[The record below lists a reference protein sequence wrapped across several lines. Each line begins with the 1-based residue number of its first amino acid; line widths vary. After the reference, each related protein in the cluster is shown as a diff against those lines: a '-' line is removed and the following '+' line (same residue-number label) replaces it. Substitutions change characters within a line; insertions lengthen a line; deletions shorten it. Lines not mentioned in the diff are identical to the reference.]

1 MRRALWR
8 LVIGPRSRVRSR
20 GFVAPARV
28 RTHESLH
35 TRRMRGSPPRLLRV
49 VSGLDRSSDSEG
61 NDTPRQVAS
70 VTQQVPDTWHMRS
83 EDTWHFRVK
92 PIYAKFLEFCA
103 KIF

>member
-1 MRRALWR
+1 VRRALWR

-61 NDTPRQVAS
+61 HDTPRQVAS
-70 VTQQVPDTWHMRS
+70 
-83 EDTWHFRVK
+83 
-92 PIYAKFLEFCA
+92 
-103 KIF
+103 